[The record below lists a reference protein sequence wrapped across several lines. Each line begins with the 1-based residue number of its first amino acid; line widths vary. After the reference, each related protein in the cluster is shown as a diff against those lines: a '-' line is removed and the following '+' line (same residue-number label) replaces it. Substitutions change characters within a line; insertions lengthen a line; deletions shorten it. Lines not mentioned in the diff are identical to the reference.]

1 MRDTLVL
8 NIDKMVNE
16 GVGLAQLG
24 TGIKVFIPFAVKDDV
39 IEVKIVEKK
48 KDYWV
53 GVIKKV
59 INPSPLRV
67 KPQCKYFGLC
77 GGCQWQMVDY
87 KFQPQLKREL
97 VIDSLRH
104 LAGIN
109 EVAVLDTT
117 PSPRPFYYRNKVHFP
132 IKRVS
137 PNEVIMGFYK
147 MNTHYIIDV
156 NKCPLHLQQY
166 DQIYIR
172 AKDYIGRRGLPIYD
186 ERTHKGIIRN
196 FTIRGSDRTKESLI
210 VVVTRENYL
219 SKRTAHEMLSFDST
233 IVGVMENVNPKR
245 GNAIFGETS
254 LIRAGTEYYHEKIK
268 NYAFVVSGTS
278 FFQVNTDI
286 AEKMVETLE
295 ELLLNIG
302 EVNVIVDAY
311 SGVGLFSIPSAKFAR
326 KVISLEI
333 SSTATRDAL
342 KNIRI
347 NSKTNIE
354 LIEGNANEI
363 IESVPKA
370 NVIILDPPRKGISE
384 NVVKY
389 LFDNKPE
396 HILYFSCNPA
406 TMARDIKKI
415 LQAGYV
421 IEFVKP
427 FDMFPQTF
435 HVETLTYLK
444 RKT

>member
-1 MRDTLVL
+1 MKDTLVVKV
-8 NIDKMVNE
+8 DKMVNE
-16 GVGLAQLG
+16 GLGLAQLG
-24 TGIKVFIPFAVKDDV
+24 TGIRVFIPFAVKDDV
-39 IEVKIVEKK
+39 IEIRIVEKK

-59 INPSPLRV
+59 ITPSPMRT
-67 KPQCKYFGLC
+67 KPHCKYFGFC

-97 VIDSLRH
+97 VLDSLRH
-104 LAGIN
+104 IGGIN

-117 PSPRPFYYRNKVHFP
+117 PSPRPFHYRNKVHFP
-132 IKRVS
+132 LKRLS
-137 PNEVIMGFYK
+137 PKEVIMGFYK
-147 MNTHYIIDV
+147 MNSHYIIDV
-156 NKCPLHLQQY
+156 EKCPLHLKQY
-166 DQIYIR
+166 DQIFWK
-172 AKDYIGRRGLPIYD
+172 AKDYIGRRGLSIYD
-186 ERTHKGIIRN
+186 EKTHQGIIRN

-210 VVVTRENYL
+210 VLVTRDKYL
-219 SKRTAHEMLSFDST
+219 SRNTAQEMLGFDST
-233 IVGVMENVNPKR
+233 VVGIMENVNPKK

-254 LIRAGTEYYHEKIK
+254 FIRAGTEYYHEKIK
-268 NYAFVVSGTS
+268 NYTFIVSGTS

-286 AEKMVETLE
+286 AEKMVENLE
-295 ELLLNIG
+295 ALLLNIG
-302 EVNVIVDAY
+302 EVDVIVDAY
-311 SGVGLFSIPSAKFAR
+311 SGVGLFSIPSAKFAK

-354 LIEGNANEI
+354 LIEGDANEI
-363 IESVPKA
+363 IESVEKA

-389 LFDNKPE
+389 LFDKKPE

-406 TMARDIKKI
+406 TLARDIKRI

-444 RKT
+444 KKD